1 MKKVD
6 FIVDY
11 KKYSITSDD
20 VLRVA
25 RSAQPEAIRKF
36 YTEVA
41 GKRCP
46 PTQLTRLAGGAPH
59 TYSHNS
65 RAHLTEL
72 GFRIEVL

>member
-25 RSAQPEAIRKF
+25 RSAQPEQSANF
-36 YTEVA
+36 T
-41 GKRCP
+41 P
-46 PTQLTRLAGGAPH
+46 RLLVKGFH
-59 TYSHNS
+59 LHN
-65 RAHLTEL
+65 
-72 GFRIEVL
+72 